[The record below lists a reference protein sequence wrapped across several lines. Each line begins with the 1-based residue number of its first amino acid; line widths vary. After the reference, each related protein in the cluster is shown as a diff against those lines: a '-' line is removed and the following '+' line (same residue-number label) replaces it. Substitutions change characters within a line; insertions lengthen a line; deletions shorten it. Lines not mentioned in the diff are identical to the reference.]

1 MDGLTN
7 ISFNEPNRRL
17 APVITV
23 SELNRAAR
31 NLLENGFPPVWVA
44 GEISNL
50 TIAASG
56 HAYFSLKDR
65 YAQIRAVMFRARVAQ
80 IGFPLREGMQ
90 IEAHG
95 TVSLY
100 EARGD
105 YQIQLDCVREAGLG
119 RLFEDFSRLK
129 SRLESEGLF
138 ASSHKKSLPAWPKTI
153 GILTSPQA
161 AALHD
166 VITTLQ
172 RRMPSIPVILYPSQ
186 VQGEAAPAQIV
197 AALNKVYQRQE
208 VDVLLVCRGGGSIED
223 LWAFN
228 DERVA
233 RMLAQRNVPIVTG
246 IGHETD
252 FTIADFVADVRAPT
266 PTAAAELVSPD
277 RQALRQRLQHTQ
289 QCLLHAQTRAFNDI
303 SQRLDRLSARLISP
317 SERLQRRHDQLQD
330 LANRLNRALQSTLQ
344 QARLQTLHYEHA
356 LHRATPSCAKP
367 YVQLETL
374 RQRQHHA
381 FQRQLTRYQHQL
393 THASSCLMALNP
405 NAVLARGYA
414 IVRDPQGHI
423 LKNPH
428 AAPHGSKLHIQLAEG
443 ELAAIA
449 WDTLD
454 YTQK

>member
-7 ISFNEPNRRL
+7 IAFNESKRRL

-31 NLLENGFPPVWVA
+31 NLLEKSFPPIWVA

-95 TVSLY
+95 TLSLY

-105 YQIQLDCVREAGLG
+105 YQIQLDGLREAGLG
-119 RLFEDFSRLK
+119 RLFEAFSRLK
-129 SRLESEGLF
+129 RHLEQEGLF
-138 ASSHKKSLPAWPKTI
+138 ASQHKRALPTWPKAI

-161 AALHD
+161 AALQD

-197 AALNKVYQRQE
+197 AALQKIYQRQE
-208 VDVLLVCRGGGSIED
+208 VEVLLVCRGGGSIED

-233 RMLAQRNVPIVTG
+233 RMLAQRNLPIVTG

-277 RQALRQRLQHTQ
+277 RQAMSQRLQHTQ
-289 QCLLHAQTRAFNDI
+289 QRLLRAQRHALNETT
-303 SQRLDRLSARLISP
+303 QRLDWLSARLISP
-317 SERLQRRHDQLQD
+317 SERLQRRHDQLQN
-330 LANRLNRALQSTLQ
+330 LTNRLNRALQSTLQ
-344 QARLQTLHYEHA
+344 RARLQAQHYEHA
-356 LHRATPSCAKP
+356 LHRAAPSCAKP
-367 YVQLETL
+367 SAQLEAL

-381 FQRQLTRYQHQL
+381 FQRQLTRAQHQF
-393 THASSCLMALNP
+393 THASSRLMALNP
-405 NAVLARGYA
+405 HAVLARGYA
-414 IVRDPQGHI
+414 IVRNTQGDV
-423 LKNPH
+423 LKDPH
-428 AAPHGSKLHIQLAEG
+428 AAPHGSRLHIQLAEG
-443 ELAAIA
+443 EFAAIA
-449 WDTLD
+449 WHTPEPL
-454 YTQK
+454 KK